1 MPLTDAKIR
10 ALKPEA
16 RPRRYADGAGLALE
30 VSPGG
35 SKLWRH
41 RYRFAGSARMLSL
54 GSYPAVSLAQ
64 ARERLAEQ
72 RRQLN
77 DGIDPSAHRQGA
89 KRITRDNLEN
99 TFKAVAEEY
108 LRTRCAALAETT
120 KEKKARQLAI
130 HANPWLGS
138 RPVREITPLEVL
150 GVLRRAEGQGKL
162 HLTHRLRALLSQ
174 VFAYAIVTERADR
187 NPAADLGGALKPET
201 PQHRAAVT
209 DPLEIGK
216 LLRSVAGYKG
226 SFVTLCAL
234 RLAPLTFV
242 RPGELRKAEWSEF
255 NLDKGEW
262 IIPGERMKGRHT
274 AKRPPHFVPLSTQ
287 AVAILRE
294 LHALTGM
301 GRYVFPGARDTRR
314 PMSENTVNAAL
325 RAMGVN
331 SETMCGHGFRRMAS
345 TQLNE
350 LRWHPDVIERQLAH
364 KEPNKVRDAY
374 NGAEYLTE
382 RQQMMQAW
390 ADTLSALESGANVT
404 PIRRRA

>member
-1 MPLTDAKIR
+1 MPLTDTRIR

-16 RPRRYADGAGLALE
+16 RVRRYADGAGLSLE
-30 VSPGG
+30 VTPSG

-41 RYRFAGSARMLSL
+41 RYRFAGDAKMLSL
-54 GSYPAVSLAQ
+54 GAYPAVGLAQ
-64 ARERLAEQ
+64 AREKLAAQ
-72 RRQLN
+72 RRLLME
-77 DGIDPSAHRQGA
+77 GIDPSAHRQGA
-89 KRITRDNLEN
+89 KRATRESLEN

-108 LRTRCAALAETT
+108 LRTRCARLAPTT
-120 KEKKARQLAI
+120 QDKKQRQLAI
-130 HANPWLGS
+130 HAYPWLGS
-138 RPVREITPLEVL
+138 RPVREIAPLEVL
-150 GVLRRAEGQGKL
+150 SVLRRAESQGKL

-187 NPAADLGGALKPET
+187 NPAADLGGALKPES

-209 DPLEIGK
+209 SPAEIGK

-242 RPGELRKAEWSEF
+242 RPGELRKAEWAEF
-255 NLDKGEW
+255 NLDAGEW

-274 AKRPPHFVPLSTQ
+274 STRPAHFVPLSAQ

-294 LHALTGM
+294 LHALTGK
-301 GRYVFPGARDTRR
+301 GRYVFPGARDARR

-325 RAMGVN
+325 RNMGVD

-374 NGAEYLTE
+374 NGAEYLAE
-382 RQQMMQAW
+382 RTTMMQAW
-390 ADTLSALESGANVT
+390 ADYLEGLREGAAVT
-404 PIRRRA
+404 PLRRHA